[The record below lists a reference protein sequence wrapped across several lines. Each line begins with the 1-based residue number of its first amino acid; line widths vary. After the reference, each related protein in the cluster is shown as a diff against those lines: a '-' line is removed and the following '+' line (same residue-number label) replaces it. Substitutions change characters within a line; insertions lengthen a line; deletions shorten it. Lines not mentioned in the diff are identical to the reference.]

1 MFFFLI
7 FPVVVNVKNTVCVVG
22 QFGGYFIV
30 NALIM
35 YLIIPPSTT
44 FSHALNRLELGH
56 QCFRF
61 AHVSEKVQ

>member
-1 MFFFLI
+1 MFFFI

-30 NALIM
+30 NTLIM

-44 FSHALNRLELGH
+44 FSHAFGSFGAGRSML
-56 QCFRF
+56 QVCPC
-61 AHVSEKVQ
+61 Q